1 MNQSY
6 CSLAWVG
13 ITTDPDGSL
22 RPCCVSD
29 DKVTKDDGSLYN
41 LGVDK
46 LEDIYNSNFY
56 KNLRQD
62 MLDGKLIPGC
72 KTCYSNEK
80 YGRESRRLINNS
92 LFANIEYT
100 ETTAEVK
107 IQYLDMRLG
116 NQCNLKCRMCSP
128 MNSSMVE
135 EEFEQNPDPVLD
147 RFYLKSEISV
157 ENWFETE
164 TFDNNINPHL
174 SNIVTLYMTGGE
186 PTLIKKNYDIM
197 QRLIDNGQHDKLT
210 LVINTNMTN
219 TNPKFYAL
227 LKQFKKV
234 IIQMSIDAVDDLAY
248 YIRYP
253 TDFKVV
259 DKTIHDLLSLGDNI
273 ILRAG
278 PVIQTLNLNK
288 LVDLFEY
295 CENINKKYKRL
306 VIDIRPGFVFL
317 PAYNDITYLPKQY
330 KMDCFRKIYMW
341 MMQNCKYQS
350 PQFKNTINALKG
362 KCYEDNFD
370 IGKIK
375 DFLAF
380 NTALDNI
387 RNMKLQDYNKELYNA
402 IKIYE

>member
-1 MNQSY
+1 
-6 CSLAWVG
+6 
-13 ITTDPDGSL
+13 
-22 RPCCVSD
+22 
-29 DKVTKDDGSLYN
+29 
-41 LGVDK
+41 
-46 LEDIYNSNFY
+46 
-56 KNLRQD
+56 
-62 MLDGKLIPGC
+62 
-72 KTCYSNEK
+72 
-80 YGRESRRLINNS
+80 
-92 LFANIEYT
+92 
-100 ETTAEVK
+100 
-107 IQYLDMRLG
+107 
-116 NQCNLKCRMCSP
+116 
-128 MNSSMVE
+128 
-135 EEFEQNPDPVLD
+135 
-147 RFYLKSEISV
+147 
-157 ENWFETE
+157 
-164 TFDNNINPHL
+164 
-174 SNIVTLYMTGGE
+174 MTGGE

-197 QRLIDNGQHDKLT
+197 QRLIDNGQHEKLT
-210 LVINTNMTN
+210 LIINTNMTN

-273 ILRAG
+273 TLRAG

-295 CENINKKYKRL
+295 CENINRKYKRP

-317 PAYNDITYLPKQY
+317 PAHNDITYLPKQY

-341 MMQNCKYQS
+341 MMQSCKYQS
-350 PQFKNTINALKG
+350 QQFKNTIGSLKN
-362 KCYEDNFD
+362 KCYEDNLD
-370 IGKIK
+370 TVKIK

-387 RNMKLQDYNKELYNA
+387 RNMKLQDYNKELYDA

>member
-41 LGVDK
+41 LGTDK

-56 KNLRQD
+56 KNFRQD

-72 KTCYSNEK
+72 ETCYSNEK
-80 YGRESRRLINNS
+80 YGRESRRLISNNTFVDQQFTDTHS
-92 LFANIEYT
+92 DI
-100 ETTAEVK
+100 K

-135 EEFEQNPDPVLD
+135 EEFDQNPDPVLD

-174 SNIVTLYMTGGE
+174 SDIVTLYMTGGE

-197 QRLIDNGQHDKLT
+197 QRLIDNGQHEKLT
-210 LVINTNMTN
+210 LIINTNMTN
-219 TNPKFYAL
+219 TNPKFYTL

-259 DKTIHDLLSLGDNI
+259 DKTIYDLLSLGDNI
-273 ILRAG
+273 TLRAG

-295 CENINKKYKRL
+295 CENINRKYKRL

-330 KMDCFRKIYMW
+330 KMDCFRKVYMW

-350 PQFKNTINALKG
+350 QQFKNTINALKG
-362 KCYEDNFD
+362 KCYEDNLD
-370 IGKIK
+370 IDKIK

-387 RNMKLQDYNKELYNA
+387 RNMKLQDYNKELYDT

>member
-41 LGVDK
+41 LGLDK

-56 KNLRQD
+56 KNLRQN

-72 KTCYSNEK
+72 ETCYSNEK
-80 YGRESRRLINNS
+80 YGRESRRLISNNTFIDQQFTDTHS
-92 LFANIEYT
+92 DI
-100 ETTAEVK
+100 K

-128 MNSSMVE
+128 MNSSMIE
-135 EEFEQNPDPVLD
+135 EEFDQNPDSVLD

-174 SNIVTLYMTGGE
+174 SDIVTLYMTGGE

-197 QRLIDNGQHDKLT
+197 QRLIDNGQHEKLT
-210 LVINTNMTN
+210 LIINTNMTN

-273 ILRAG
+273 TLRAG

-295 CENINKKYKRL
+295 CENINRKYKRL

-317 PAYNDITYLPKQY
+317 PAHNDITYLPKQY

-350 PQFKNTINALKG
+350 QQFKNTINALKS
-362 KCYEDNFD
+362 KCYEDNLD
-370 IGKIK
+370 TAKIK

-387 RNMKLQDYNKELYNA
+387 RNMKLQDYNKELYDT

>member
-41 LGVDK
+41 LGTDK

-56 KNLRQD
+56 KNFRQD

-72 KTCYSNEK
+72 ETCYSNEK
-80 YGRESRRLINNS
+80 YGRESRRLISNNTFVDQQFTDTHS
-92 LFANIEYT
+92 DI
-100 ETTAEVK
+100 K

-135 EEFEQNPDPVLD
+135 EEFDQNPDPVLD

-174 SNIVTLYMTGGE
+174 SDIVTLYMTGGE

-197 QRLIDNGQHDKLT
+197 QRLIDNGQHEKLT
-210 LVINTNMTN
+210 LIINTNMTN
-219 TNPKFYAL
+219 TNPKFYTL

-273 ILRAG
+273 TLRAG

-295 CENINKKYKRL
+295 CENINRKYKRL

-330 KMDCFRKIYMW
+330 KMDCFRKVYMW

-350 PQFKNTINALKG
+350 QQFKNTINALKG
-362 KCYEDNFD
+362 KCYEDNLD
-370 IGKIK
+370 IDKIK

-387 RNMKLQDYNKELYNA
+387 RNMKLQDYNKELYDT